1 MEDPKGNLPGESS
14 RPHKLPEAIETLTT
28 WLGWLS
34 LYELQYVAPAERS
47 LALHKSLIRLMIIM
61 HLVCT
66 LKFEDVEECLLPYY
80 YTTTSFQSAMS

>member
-1 MEDPKGNLPGESS
+1 MSCNTGGDDLYIVRHLRHRRLPHRICGE
-14 RPHKLPEAIETLTT
+14 I
-28 WLGWLS
+28 
-34 LYELQYVAPAERS
+34 PAERS